1 MRPLVI
7 IEKMCEVNTVTGLES
22 TSSFRV
28 YDQITKSV
36 QTIPAAKVKMLM
48 EQHEELFYNARLK
61 YNMVE
66 IEGGIRITKTDV
78 IKGTRRNTKSLTA
91 LKRVQNGLIVV
102 QSNGK
107 EKLILEIDTEDIDR
121 IINLNGNLR
130 IFADRRLDF
139 DNITIEL
146 NDKQQEAIRIESINN
161 IVNANKVWSIDS
173 KLKLKI
179 GEAKEPYDIV
189 LNKVSYIKCE
199 SNGVGLCRRFI
210 VRSGLRIIPGHMFY
224 RGIIEQFE
232 VGPEL
237 REIGPYAFSDVPRLK
252 KLDLR
257 KYKNLT
263 RIDIR
268 AFKDSGLEELYL
280 PDNGKYYDGYL
291 DKHSIKVLGLPRNLT
306 EVKFLNFKNTE
317 VEVLILPEAKLNA
330 EIFNIVNSGD
340 KMREIWTGEANLDVA
355 KYIAGSNYNIK
366 IKKMV
371 YNQTLGK

>member
-22 TSSFRV
+22 TSSFRI

-48 EQHEELFYNARLK
+48 DQHEELFYNARLAWGK
-61 YNMVE
+61 IR
-66 IEGGIRITKTDV
+66 IEGEPKIAKTEV
-78 IKGTRRNTKSLTA
+78 VKGTRKNTRSLIA
-91 LKRVQNGLIVV
+91 LKKVQNGIIVV
-102 QSNGK
+102 QNNGK
-107 EKLILEIDTEDIDR
+107 EKLILEIATEDIDR
-121 IINLNGNLR
+121 IINLNGDLR
-130 IFADRRLDF
+130 KFNSEPLEF
-139 DNITIEL
+139 DNVTVEL
-146 NDKQQEAIRIESINN
+146 NAKQQEAIRIESINN
-161 IVNANKVWSIDS
+161 IVNANKVWGIDS

-189 LNKVSYIKCE
+189 LNKVSSIKCV
-199 SNGVGLCRRFI
+199 SNGVRLCRRFI
-210 VRSGLRIIPGHMFY
+210 VRSGLRIIPGYMFY

-237 REIGPYAFSDVPRLK
+237 REIGQYAFSDVPRLK

-263 RIDIR
+263 KVDIR
-268 AFKDSGLEELYL
+268 AFKGSGLEELYL
-280 PDNGKYYDGYL
+280 PDNGKYYNMYL
-291 DKHSIKVLGLPRNLT
+291 DKHSVKVLGLPRNLT
-306 EVKFLNFKNTE
+306 EVKELNFENTE

-330 EIFNIVNSGD
+330 EKFNIVNSGD

-355 KYIAGSNYNIK
+355 KYLVGNNYNIK

-371 YNQTLGK
+371 YK